1 LRQIT
6 SKYHI
11 IKWAKVNHEMNNNHF
26 DNKEL
31 DESMASEL
39 LKSLGILDNED
50 DLNEAKISLNNDISS
65 TNDIVKYFTDIK

>member
-1 LRQIT
+1 
-6 SKYHI
+6 
-11 IKWAKVNHEMNNNHF
+11 MNNNHF

-50 DLNEAKISLNNDISS
+50 DLNEAKISLNNDIS
-65 TNDIVKYFTDIK
+65 IVSIRDNID

>member
-1 LRQIT
+1 
-6 SKYHI
+6 
-11 IKWAKVNHEMNNNHF
+11 MNNNHY

-65 TNDIVKYFTDIK
+65 NNDIVKYYKDIT

>member
-1 LRQIT
+1 
-6 SKYHI
+6 
-11 IKWAKVNHEMNNNHF
+11 MNNNHF